1 MAEVASQG
9 SFAARPN
16 PNIPDAGVTLG
27 VRAFKLTS
35 FDSPE
40 ERKFTMLTKH
50 TLIALALGIALGA
63 FSIPAVGQNDSGV
76 VAEIAGRNV
85 TAEELQEREAGKLLQ
100 ARYKYYLAERDALDQ
115 FIDDQLLEMQAK
127 KESVSLDELFKRHIS
142 VHVQEPTE
150 DQLRFYY
157 EGVQTDE
164 SYEKARS
171 NIIDT
176 VHQLRT
182 KKARDAYIAELRAEY
197 GVVIE
202 LVQPIAHVEVGSAPR
217 LGPENAPVQIIEF
230 ADYEC
235 PYCQE
240 VNEDLARLREQFP
253 NQVSLV
259 YKDFPLPMHPL
270 AAKAAQA
277 ARCAGAQGKFWEYH
291 DSLFRT
297 KKLQMSQ
304 LKEEARALK
313 LDTARFDQCLDGGEQ
328 TAPVKKD
335 SQEGQRLG
343 LQGTPSFFINGH
355 FMSGAIGYTKLRET
369 VMQEL
374 GPTLAKKQRAALV
387 PSKDAEKK

>member
-1 MAEVASQG
+1 
-9 SFAARPN
+9 
-16 PNIPDAGVTLG
+16 
-27 VRAFKLTS
+27 
-35 FDSPE
+35 
-40 ERKFTMLTKH
+40 MLTKH
-50 TLIALALGIALGA
+50 ALIALGLGIALGA
-63 FSIPAVGQNDSGV
+63 FSIPAVAQNDSTV
-76 VAEIAGRNV
+76 VAEIAGRKV
-85 TAEELQEREAGKLLQ
+85 TANELQEKQAGKLLQ
-100 ARYKYYLAERDALDQ
+100 AQYKYYLAERDALDQ

-142 VHVQEPTE
+142 VNVQEPTE

-164 SYEKARS
+164 LYEKART

-176 VHQLRT
+176 VHQLRM
-182 KKARDAYIAELRAEY
+182 KKARDAYIAELRAQY

-202 LVQPIAHVEVGSAPR
+202 LSQPVAHVEVGNAPR

-235 PYCQE
+235 PYCQQ

-291 DSLFRT
+291 DSLFQT
-297 KKLQMSQ
+297 KKIQMSQ

-328 TAPVKKD
+328 TALVKKD

-374 GPTLAKKQRAALV
+374 GPTLAKKQRAALA